1 MNRTD
6 SMLKRMGMLVCVA
19 AIGVALSASC
29 VSRTGAPA
37 SANPQGV
44 SVGAQTVPAELM
56 DTKYLYEI
64 VRHVYRWALDENDV
78 DDLAGIKDFPF
89 WVKMVNQPLDEGDK
103 SQIAEITM
111 PLVGVKVRVKKPNYT
126 IEEMSVAVTGR
137 TYRITNVSKIDIP
150 RKPDGKHRV
159 INVSYAEMREYL
171 FRTRAE
177 ATFPDEA
184 LRERLRV
191 AVRTQ
196 LGVNPEGRF
205 PGRQIVHL
213 APLSPVANEVWIYWE
228 NSRLLIR
235 FASDID
241 LVDPAVWKHETLM
254 VKTWDVLN
262 QVVVSLDESA
272 GSNAFMTRD
281 QIGRA
286 LYNCLVL
293 GQRLEVT
300 NPQVEK

>member
-1 MNRTD
+1 
-6 SMLKRMGMLVCVA
+6 
-19 AIGVALSASC
+19 
-29 VSRTGAPA
+29 
-37 SANPQGV
+37 
-44 SVGAQTVPAELM
+44 
-56 DTKYLYEI
+56 
-64 VRHVYRWALDENDV
+64 
-78 DDLAGIKDFPF
+78 
-89 WVKMVNQPLDEGDK
+89 
-103 SQIAEITM
+103 
-111 PLVGVKVRVKKPNYT
+111 
-126 IEEMSVAVTGR
+126 
-137 TYRITNVSKIDIP
+137 
-150 RKPDGKHRV
+150 
-159 INVSYAEMREYL
+159 MREYL